1 MSFEFRDAVT
11 QKMMLSELHP
21 ADYNPRKITDRALT
35 GLGQSMERFGDL
47 ADIVWNKRSGNI
59 VGGHQRY
66 RKLLDAGV
74 TDTEVVVVDL
84 DGNEEVALN
93 IALNSQELRG
103 DFTAEVKKQLA
114 LCEVRMGDG
123 FSDVGLMDLFGL
135 VKKMKFD
142 DEVKPLQNLGV
153 DGTHDGGAPSG
164 DVPSGGGAGKNQ
176 DVPEGPDGIITCPK
190 CQSTFKMKD
199 NSVVHNTNQKGE
211 SGDA

>member
-135 VKKMKFD
+135 VKKM
-142 DEVKPLQNLGV
+142 
-153 DGTHDGGAPSG
+153 
-164 DVPSGGGAGKNQ
+164 
-176 DVPEGPDGIITCPK
+176 
-190 CQSTFKMKD
+190 
-199 NSVVHNTNQKGE
+199 
-211 SGDA
+211 